1 MQHEALCYS
10 HTDSPLSQKDECA
23 GIVGPSECDNFWRC
37 TECQGEDIGQW
48 HPACLSKATAFFYRA
63 TPQTSL
69 AGTDGTEKRLH
80 SFLPDTDTK
89 STQPPVMKSGKADK
103 GRHCFTL
110 GLVRGWMSNMAH
122 TSKTSLRGASA
133 PLRHAMGWMTTQ
145 LLGQGILGTLEG
157 RKVIHR
163 RPW

>member
-10 HTDSPLSQKDECA
+10 HNDSPVFQNDEWTV
-23 GIVGPSECDNFWRC
+23 IVSETFADAQSVSG
-37 TECQGEDIGQW
+37 QGEDTGQW
-48 HPACLSKATAFFYRA
+48 HPACLSKATAFFFFYCA
-63 TPQTSL
+63 TPKTSL

-103 GRHCFTL
+103 GHHCFTL
-110 GLVRGWMSNMAH
+110 SLVRGWMSNMAH

-133 PLRHAMGWMTTQ
+133 PL
-145 LLGQGILGTLEG
+145 
-157 RKVIHR
+157 
-163 RPW
+163 